1 MMITMIFFLH
11 IPAFYF
17 AQVVPAVLK
26 ICLQLKQAVDK
37 RSTEINK
44 LEKRIN
50 DIVDRLYKGFS
61 KSVGVENIREY
72 EEKQLKASQSM
83 AEERLSLSSQLSK
96 LKYQYVLPSIY
107 LLSILLLYL
116 SVISFYFGIQ

>member
-1 MMITMIFFLH
+1 M
-11 IPAFYF
+11 
-17 AQVVPAVLK
+17 
-26 ICLQLKQAVDK
+26 QLKQAVDK

-61 KSVGVENIREY
+61 KSVGVDNIREY
-72 EEKQLKASQSM
+72 EEKQLKVSQSM

-96 LKYQYVLPSIY
+96 LKYQYVLPYI
-107 LLSILLLYL
+107 LSF
-116 SVISFYFGIQ
+116 VNFTVVCW